1 MARCSAEL
9 EEERA
14 RAAKAAA
21 RAEERV
27 AAFERTQ
34 RYRLAQALARPLDQ
48 LRR

>member
-1 MARCSAEL
+1 MLGGAGGGARQ
-9 EEERA
+9 
-14 RAAKAAA
+14 AAKAAA
-21 RAEERV
+21 QAEERV